1 MTEFNRRFSD
11 TDPCWLI
18 KVDAHIS
25 GPFSFNEVITR
36 LTTGTLAPHHEA
48 MSPLDRWRPL
58 QSQALFVA
66 AIEKL
71 RRRQEEAVEHTMTK
85 TERSNVTKTM
95 DLTPDRQTPTPFQD
109 ALTPPPL
116 FKPTAVSQRVTTDF
130 SQTTMGPSRKLP
142 LLYIGLAA
150 FVIVMGAL
158 YVISGSNTT
167 SVPLEKK
174 SDFVSYFDQGL
185 NLKKTAHWSEA
196 LKNFSLAHQLNPR
209 DVDLTLEMAP
219 LLIQLEGQTSYARS
233 LVEKALVGQYKKD
246 TIALGQN
253 LLGLSHSYESQQQAS
268 AYSMALKHFNESLQS
283 DPENEYIPTL
293 INKGWLL
300 ISQGRYR
307 EAETVLV
314 KTINKNPYSQTGV
327 LYLIEGYLLEGSK
340 DNNKSAYQKAQQ
352 LTSQLV
358 NHKIYDGQ
366 QEILL
371 FHAFLMM
378 KLGGDRIAIQRFL
391 QNGLSL
397 DPDLTNDH
405 VHSPLVDWRGYQW
418 KLFTFICQDLSKF
431 TTAEQSQLLQF
442 VCKYKGQGVLAA
454 QQSIDSWMVRYQKD
468 PRAHVASAIASQSV
482 GELEKARE
490 SLALAHNMGAQD
502 RLYYQVLFKVCLKLK
517 DNSCLKDILPTLL
530 KVSPLHAHT
539 AQVALNPE
547 DSNSFLRG
555 VKESSNYSPLL
566 SLQR

>member
-1 MTEFNRRFSD
+1 
-11 TDPCWLI
+11 
-18 KVDAHIS
+18 
-25 GPFSFNEVITR
+25 
-36 LTTGTLAPHHEA
+36 
-48 MSPLDRWRPL
+48 
-58 QSQALFVA
+58 
-66 AIEKL
+66 
-71 RRRQEEAVEHTMTK
+71 
-85 TERSNVTKTM
+85 
-95 DLTPDRQTPTPFQD
+95 
-109 ALTPPPL
+109 
-116 FKPTAVSQRVTTDF
+116 
-130 SQTTMGPSRKLP
+130 
-142 LLYIGLAA
+142 
-150 FVIVMGAL
+150 
-158 YVISGSNTT
+158 
-167 SVPLEKK
+167 
-174 SDFVSYFDQGL
+174 
-185 NLKKTAHWSEA
+185 
-196 LKNFSLAHQLNPR
+196 
-209 DVDLTLEMAP
+209 
-219 LLIQLEGQTSYARS
+219 
-233 LVEKALVGQYKKD
+233 
-246 TIALGQN
+246 
-253 LLGLSHSYESQQQAS
+253 
-268 AYSMALKHFNESLQS
+268 
-283 DPENEYIPTL
+283 
-293 INKGWLL
+293 
-300 ISQGRYR
+300 
-307 EAETVLV
+307 
-314 KTINKNPYSQTGV
+314 
-327 LYLIEGYLLEGSK
+327 
-340 DNNKSAYQKAQQ
+340 
-352 LTSQLV
+352 V

-431 TTAEQSQLLQF
+431 TTAEQNQLLQF

-555 VKESSNYSPLL
+555 VKESPNYSPLL